1 MLIKNSLQVT
11 LNKLAQ
17 FAKIGPRGGIVESP
31 KAPDYVERDG
41 KRGSRINKPGAASG
55 QRGKIKI
62 PAAVEKSLQ
71 SKADDFNKR
80 YKDKLGY
87 GVTISQL
94 RSVYQRGVGAFQSG
108 SSSRVSSPEQWAQAR
123 VNAFLYLIRNGRPDN
138 KNYTQDND
146 LLPKKHP
153 KAS

>member
-1 MLIKNSLQVT
+1 MSLKNPLQVALDKIT
-11 LNKLAQ
+11 K
-17 FAKIGPRGGIVESP
+17 FAKIGPRGGIVQSP
-31 KAPDYVERDG
+31 KAPDYQERDG
-41 KRGSRINKPGAASG
+41 KRGSKVNKPGAAKG

-62 PAAVEKSLQ
+62 PASAEKALRK
-71 SKADDFNKR
+71 KADDFNKR

-87 GVTISQL
+87 GVTIGQL

-123 VNAFLYLIRNGRPDN
+123 VNAFMYLIRNGRPDN

-146 LLPKKHP
+146 LLPSKHP
-153 KAS
+153 KSE